1 MFETRNQ
8 EVLLKQNHGKKIN
21 LDLRNVIL
29 LDSQSTMDLF
39 CNPNL
44 INKIRKSKSMM
55 KLQSNGGRI
64 VVNQKATMSG
74 YHAKAWFSRKAIANI
89 FALSNLIKQYHVTYD
104 SKDQMFV
111 VHRETKTSRTWSSR
125 CTRMACITLIQETW
139 KLSWWILSWRTRKVF
154 KATNKRCWT
163 G

>member
-74 YHAKAWFSRKAIANI
+74 YHAKAWFSRKAVANI

-111 VHRETKTSRTWSSR
+111 VHREDQNKSN
-125 CTRMACITLIQETW
+125 ME
-139 KLSWWILSWRTRKVF
+139 F
-154 KATNKRCWT
+154 KMHKNGLHYFDPGNMEIVLVNTVMKNKE
-163 G
+163 GFQSNK

>member
-111 VHRETKTSRTWSSR
+111 VHREDQNKPN
-125 CTRMACITLIQETW
+125 ME
-139 KLSWWILSWRTRKVF
+139 F
-154 KATNKRCWT
+154 KMHKNGLHHFDPGNMEIVLVNTVMKNKE
-163 G
+163 GFQSNK